1 MIPDCQRWREP
12 EPPLRVEVVRPHSE
26 ADVLTVAETAKR
38 LRIRRADCQ
47 AWLERLGLLVDVAGS
62 PRVVWGSVIRALQA
76 LQRLRRCLRG
86 ADMSRDCQRM
96 SLTDDSCCA
105 LTAIG

>member
-1 MIPDCQRWREP
+1 MTDDEP
-12 EPPLRVEVVRPHSE
+12 QTRVEVVRPYSE

-76 LQRLRRCLRG
+76 PEPPKQAARG
-86 ADMSRDCQRM
+86 FRP
-96 SLTDDSCCA
+96 
-105 LTAIG
+105 TAAPVR